1 MPDITTLRNT
11 YFVNTND
18 ASPSQPVPATYDGC
32 RITPLIGPDTF
43 FSEFEGELSRMGVGG
58 GRFVYLA
65 NWSLGLG
72 GDNPFTLDGVSGSNR
87 LIAVLIAKAQAG
99 VDVRVLPWVSTT
111 VMCGLT
117 GTIAQGLGGGAVRGI
132 QNHNLMTLE
141 SVRLLRGEPQLLY
154 KVCLNIN
161 HHPAGS
167 AHLKMAIVSDGIT
180 CVGFTGG
187 LDFIRNRYGWR
198 DVQAK
203 VEGPVV
209 QDLYD
214 YFREIWNELIS
225 RSPIEF
231 NVDGHVIY
239 SHLQGVGAD
248 DRPQPVQSRDIRS
261 GPSVGTHHVQSLRT
275 IPSAAYTCS
284 GGISSQIIPFL
295 SSAPRGIFN
304 VRTALR
310 KAIRNAQTYIY
321 IEDQYFW
328 CGEIMSWINE
338 AVRTHSDLKVILLSH
353 GFGTYAQHAIDHDL
367 FHNPDLDTTQR
378 ARIAIFRLARAAH
391 LDDGTTYPWA
401 DYNIVHSKTT
411 LIDDQWAI
419 IGSANCTRHS
429 LYTDFEHAIS
439 MLDEAD
445 ESLVQQYRINLWY
458 DYFCGTRIEDIQQ
471 ALYAWNASWGQEIS
485 GRPFFPT
492 HLVRYSLPSD
502 LPSFSQYRYDHFVDP
517 DSRAWRGF
525 I

>member
-11 YFVNTND
+11 YFVNNAD
-18 ASPSQPVPATYDGC
+18 EDLPSEPVPATYDGC
-32 RITPLIGPDTF
+32 RITPLIDPASF
-43 FSEFEGELSRMGVGG
+43 FSAFEAELSRIGVGG

-87 LIAVLIAKAQAG
+87 LIDVLIAKAQAG

-111 VMCGLT
+111 VMTGLT
-117 GTIAQGLGGGAVRGI
+117 GTIAQGLGRGAVRGI

-141 SVRLLRGEPQLLY
+141 SVRLLREEPQLLY
-154 KVCLNIN
+154 KACLNIN

-167 AHLKMAIVSDGIT
+167 AHLKMAIVSDGVT

-187 LDFIRNRYGWR
+187 LDFVQSRYGWR

-203 VEGPVV
+203 IEGPVV

-225 RSPIEF
+225 RIPIEF
-231 NVDGHVIY
+231 NVDGNVIN

-248 DRPQPVQSRDIRS
+248 DRPQPVQPRDIRS
-261 GPSVGTHHVQSLRT
+261 APSVGTHHVQSLRT
-275 IPSAAYTCS
+275 IPRYRT
-284 GGISSQIIPFL
+284 IIGAPL
-295 SSAPRGIFN
+295 LPSAPQGIFN

-310 KAIRNAQTYIY
+310 KAILAAQTYIY

-338 AVRTHSDLKVILLSH
+338 AVRTHTDLKVILLSH
-353 GFGTYAQHAIDHDL
+353 GFGTLAQYAIDHDL
-367 FHNPDLDTTQR
+367 FHNPDNPDLNPSQR
-378 ARIAIFRLARAAH
+378 ARIAIFRLARTGD
-391 LDDGTTYPWA
+391 LDDGTTYPYA

-419 IGSANCTRHS
+419 IGSANCTRRS

-439 MLDEAD
+439 MLDEA
-445 ESLVQQYRINLWY
+445 ESLVQQYRIHLWSE
-458 DYFCGTRIEDIQQ
+458 YFCGTEIENIQQ
-471 ALYAWNASWGQEIS
+471 ALYAWDTAWGQAIS
-485 GRPFFPT
+485 GAPFFPT
-492 HLVRYSLPSD
+492 HLNRYSPPANVTLGYIET
-502 LPSFSQYRYDHFVDP
+502 LRYNRVEDP
-517 DSRAWRGF
+517 DSRTWGGF

>member
-11 YFVNTND
+11 YFVNSAD
-18 ASPSQPVPATYDGC
+18 EDLPSEPVPATYDRC
-32 RITPLIGPDTF
+32 RITPLIGPDSF
-43 FSEFEGELSRMGVGG
+43 FSEFEAELSRIGVGG

-87 LIAVLIAKAQAG
+87 LINVLIAKAQAG

-111 VMCGLT
+111 VMT
-117 GTIAQGLGGGAVRGI
+117 GFTSTIAQGLGGGAVQGI
-132 QNHNLMTLE
+132 RNHNLMTLE
-141 SVRLLRGEPQLLY
+141 SVQLLRDEPELRY

-167 AHLKMAIVSDGIT
+167 AHSKMAIVSDGVT

-187 LDFIRNRYGWR
+187 LDFMQSRYGWR

-203 VEGPVV
+203 IEGPVV

-231 NVDGHVIY
+231 NVDGNVSY
-239 SHLQGVGAD
+239 SHLHGAD
-248 DRPQPVQSRDIRS
+248 DRPQPVGPRDIRS
-261 GPSVGTHHVQSLRT
+261 VPSVGTHRVQSLRT
-275 IPSAAYTCS
+275 VPRYRTIIGAPLLPSAP
-284 GGISSQIIPFL
+284 Q
-295 SSAPRGIFN
+295 GIFN

-310 KAIRNAQTYIY
+310 KAIRAAQTYIY
-321 IEDQYFW
+321 MEDQYFW

-338 AVRTHSDLKVILLSH
+338 AVRTHTDLKVILLSH
-353 GFGTYAQHAIDHDL
+353 DFGTYAQYAIDHDL
-367 FHNPDLDTTQR
+367 FHNPDLDTQQR
-378 ARIAIFRLARAAH
+378 ARIAIFRLARAAD
-391 LDDGTTYPWA
+391 LDDGTTYPYA
-401 DYNIVHSKTT
+401 DYRLVHSKTT

-419 IGSANCTRHS
+419 IGSANCTRRS

-439 MLDEAD
+439 MLDEA
-445 ESLVQQYRINLWY
+445 ESLVRQYRIDLWY
-458 DYFCGTRIEDIQQ
+458 EYFCGTEIEDIQQ
-471 ALYAWNASWGQEIS
+471 ALYAWNTSWGQEIS
-485 GRPFFPT
+485 GGPFFPT

-517 DSRAWRGF
+517 DSRSWRGF